1 MYKLIYLARRNPT
14 VSREDWPE
22 TWRSH
27 ATFANQ
33 FAFVAND
40 ISYSC
45 YCNRIDHPAL
55 DGQPIDLG
63 CLSSKHD
70 GVALGVSKTVETLQG
85 GGFSPEE
92 RALIDQDELRVFD
105 MLTPNFSFYCAETVL
120 IDGKFGEYG
129 IFQFLAR
136 KPGLSREAFAARL
149 EEYTPTAKRAVE
161 DLGTATRY
169 AHNHPIHDPLPLF
182 PFDAISDC
190 WFAKEEDAMR
200 GLLLPGFREKLA
212 EFCDLDRSL
221 TMITHAFRRRDQD

>member
-1 MYKLIYLARRNPT
+1 MYKLIYLARRNLS
-14 VSREDWPE
+14 VRREDWPE

-27 ATFANQ
+27 AAFANR

-40 ISYSC
+40 ITYSC
-45 YCNRIDHPAL
+45 YCNRIDNPML
-55 DGQPIDLG
+55 DGQPISLD
-63 CLSSKHD
+63 CLSGRHD
-70 GVALGVSKTVETLQG
+70 GVALGVSRTVETLQG

-105 MLTPNFSFYCAETVL
+105 MLTPNFSFYCTETVL
-120 IDGKFGEYG
+120 IDGKYGEYG
-129 IFQFLAR
+129 IFQFMAR
-136 KPGLSREAFAARL
+136 KPHLSRAEFD
-149 EEYTPTAKRAVE
+149 AKLAGYAPMAQRAVE

-169 AHNHPIHDPLPLF
+169 AHDHPIHDPLPLF

-190 WFAKEEDAMR
+190 WFATEQDAMH

-221 TMITHAFRRRDQD
+221 TLVTHAFRRRDQD